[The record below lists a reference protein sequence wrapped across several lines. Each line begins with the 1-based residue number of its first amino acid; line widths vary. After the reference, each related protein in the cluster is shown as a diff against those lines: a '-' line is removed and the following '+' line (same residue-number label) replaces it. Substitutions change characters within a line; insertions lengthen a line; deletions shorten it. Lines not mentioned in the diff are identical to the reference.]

1 MKSER
6 NSAGVMLI
14 ASTAITLILVAV
26 IVGLIVTSLNSAVAL
41 TGTANTTYYGIQ
53 TNVWSGL
60 QISGI
65 LVIIVA
71 AVLILGYLTMGGR

>member
-6 NSAGVMLI
+6 NTAGVMLI

-26 IVGLIVTSLNSAVAL
+26 IVGLIVTSLNSAVSL

-60 QISGI
+60 QIAGI

-71 AVLILGYLTMGGR
+71 AVLILGYLTMGSR